1 MQMQPRQSP
10 TRKNERGAVAYIFT
24 AAALLFMAVGLHTA
38 QLGLIS
44 SERASYQAAADAAA
58 LAAVSAETG
67 DDEMETVARRTFMA
81 NLQPAQARNLK
92 GLEVTV
98 DASQERRSIVR
109 FAAEFHSIAPNVL
122 SPGPVAINGEAR
134 ARGRIRRFVDIDLW
148 LDASASM
155 GVAADAAGRDRLR
168 ALSAND
174 RDHRNCAFAC
184 HMPTRLTVADN
195 QLYATSME
203 RAHAHGIKLRIDVMK
218 DSLQIL
224 LTELAEA
231 RTEDAVVPR
240 LSAAA
245 LGNHWTRQLNLTGD
259 LEAVRAYVRGFTL
272 SSSAASRL
280 SRTMATGRDAIPVT
294 TQARRGT
301 ADDPQ
306 RFVILVT
313 DGMQF
318 DWGNISPGPISTEV
332 CTQIKQRVNRLI
344 VVHVPYVRLDGD
356 GAFNHWVRPVY
367 DQLGPALQTCAS
379 PNSYLKADIPAELHT
394 AFRQIARMVTATPAL
409 TQ

>member
-1 MQMQPRQSP
+1 MSRNQSS
-10 TRKNERGAVAYIFT
+10 NHNQQRGAVAYMFT
-24 AAALLFMAVGLHTA
+24 AAALLFMVVGLHTA

-44 SERASYQAAADAAA
+44 GERASLQAAADAAA

-67 DDEMETVARRTFMA
+67 DAEMETVARRTFMA

-92 GLEVTV
+92 SLEVTV
-98 DASQERRSIVR
+98 DASQERRSVVR

-195 QLYATSME
+195 QLYATSMQ
-203 RAHAHGIKLRIDVMK
+203 RAHAHGIKLRIDAMK
-218 DSLQIL
+218 ESLEIM
-224 LTELAEA
+224 LTELAKT

-245 LGNHWTRQLNLTGD
+245 LANNWNRQLALTSD
-259 LEAVRAYVRGFTL
+259 LEAVRTYVRGFSL
-272 SSSAASRL
+272 SLSAASRL
-280 SRTMATGRDAIPVT
+280 SRTMATGRDANPVT
-294 TQARRGT
+294 AQQRRGS

-318 DWGNISPGPISTEV
+318 DWGNISPGPISTGV
-332 CTQIKQRVNRLI
+332 CTQIKARVDRLI
-344 VVHVPYVRLDGD
+344 VVHIPYVRLDGD
-356 GAFNHWVRPVY
+356 SAFNHWVRPVY
-367 DQLGPALQTCAS
+367 DQLGPALQACAS
-379 PNSYLKADIPAELHT
+379 PSSYLTADKPEELHT

>member
-1 MQMQPRQSP
+1 MNPHSKP
-10 TRKNERGAVAYIFT
+10 DRKSERGVVAYMFT
-24 AAALLFMAVGLHTA
+24 GAALLFMAVGLHTA

-44 SERASYQAAADAAA
+44 GERASLQSAADAAA
-58 LAAVSAETG
+58 LAAVAAETG
-67 DDEMETVARRTFMA
+67 DDEMEAVARRTFMA
-81 NLQPAQARNLK
+81 NLKPEQARNLK
-92 GLEVTV
+92 GLEIDT
-98 DASQERRSIVR
+98 DASQERTSIVR
-109 FAAEFHSIAPNVL
+109 FRAEFHPIAPNVL
-122 SPGPVAINGEAR
+122 SPNAVQINGEAR

-155 GVAADAAGRDRLR
+155 GVAADEAGRDRLR

-174 RDHRNCAFAC
+174 REHRNCAFAC

-195 QLYATSME
+195 QIWATSMQ
-203 RAHAHGIKLRIDVMK
+203 RAHANGIKLRIDVMK
-218 DSLQIL
+218 DSLEIL
-224 LTELAEA
+224 LSELAEA
-231 RTEDAVVPR
+231 RTEHAVVPR

-245 LGNHWTRQLNLTGD
+245 LANNWNRQLNLTGD
-259 LEAVRAYVRGFTL
+259 LEAVRNYVRGFSL

-294 TQARRGT
+294 AQQRRGT

-318 DWGNISPGPISTEV
+318 DWGNISPGPISAEV
-332 CTQIKQRVNRLI
+332 CAQIRQRVNRLI
-344 VVHVPYVRLDGD
+344 VVHIPYVRLDGD
-356 GAFNHWVRPVY
+356 NAFNHWVRPVY
-367 DQLGPALQTCAS
+367 DQLGPALQACAS
-379 PNSYLKADIPAELHT
+379 PNSYLKADKPDDLHT